1 MKKKKKKK
9 NVLVKNGCIIMTDD
23 KMTFEK
29 WSKMWDRLFDI
40 CVRRNDSRA
49 LLAHTYNYNP
59 KWNRGE

>member
-1 MKKKKKKK
+1 
-9 NVLVKNGCIIMTDD
+9 MTDD

-49 LLAHTYNYNP
+49 LLAHTFNYDP
-59 KWNRGE
+59 KWNRGEN